1 MKKLVIPLLL
11 ASMCVLFG
19 CTEKATRSDFKD
31 RVLSESIEEKDYSI
45 QVDSELKGDCYICGD
60 NENSLM
66 PYFRKSGMVGLVC
79 LNTMDISNLDT
90 RAYSDDGTE
99 VLENGTMGIMTS
111 GHGDGECM
119 FHISGM
125 PGRGIFEASVT
136 YDDGSG
142 LDFDKA
148 KQFLCQ
154 KCLDKVCEMYK
165 EEMEWSDGNGRLPE
179 VFIVDFAT
187 NELYAI
193 GNHRV
198 GFWIRDFW
206 IRVDHKENEEEIMA
220 IYAPEREKDR
230 NKAFTPLSPFW
241 KWGKG
246 VKFFLYKRVS

>member
-1 MKKLVIPLLL
+1 
-11 ASMCVLFG
+11 MCVLSG
-19 CTEKATRSDFKD
+19 CTEKATQSDFKD

-60 NENSLM
+60 NENSLI
-66 PYFRKSGMVGLVC
+66 PYFRKSGMIGLVC

-220 IYAPEREKDR
+220 IYAPE
-230 NKAFTPLSPFW
+230 
-241 KWGKG
+241 GKME
-246 VKFFLYKRVS
+246 

>member
-1 MKKLVIPLLL
+1 MYRK
-11 ASMCVLFG
+11 S
-19 CTEKATRSDFKD
+19 TQSDFKD

-66 PYFRKSGMVGLVC
+66 PYFRKSGMIGLVC

-220 IYAPEREKDR
+220 IYALE
-230 NKAFTPLSPFW
+230 
-241 KWGKG
+241 GKME
-246 VKFFLYKRVS
+246 

>member
-1 MKKLVIPLLL
+1 MQ
-11 ASMCVLFG
+11 G
-19 CTEKATRSDFKD
+19 KD

-66 PYFRKSGMVGLVC
+66 PYFRKSGMIGLVC

-111 GHGDGECM
+111 GHGDGECL

-125 PGRGIFEASVT
+125 PGRGIFEANVT

-220 IYAPEREKDR
+220 IYAPE
-230 NKAFTPLSPFW
+230 
-241 KWGKG
+241 GKME
-246 VKFFLYKRVS
+246 

>member
-1 MKKLVIPLLL
+1 
-11 ASMCVLFG
+11 MCCLDVQ
-19 CTEKATRSDFKD
+19 KKD

-66 PYFRKSGMVGLVC
+66 PYFRKSGMIGLVC

-154 KCLDKVCEMYK
+154 KCLDKVSEMYK

-220 IYAPEREKDR
+220 IYAPE
-230 NKAFTPLSPFW
+230 
-241 KWGKG
+241 GKME
-246 VKFFLYKRVS
+246 

>member
-1 MKKLVIPLLL
+1 MCLL
-11 ASMCVLFG
+11 SG
-19 CTEKATRSDFKD
+19 CTEKETQSDFKD
-31 RVLSESIEEKDYSI
+31 RVLSESVEEKDYSI
-45 QVDSELKGDCYICGD
+45 QVDSALKGDCYICGD

-66 PYFRKSGMVGLVC
+66 PYFRKSGMIGLVC

-90 RAYSDDGTE
+90 RAYSNDGTE

-111 GHGDGECM
+111 GHGDGECV

-220 IYAPEREKDR
+220 IYAPE
-230 NKAFTPLSPFW
+230 
-241 KWGKG
+241 GKME
-246 VKFFLYKRVS
+246 

>member
-11 ASMCVLFG
+11 ASMCVLSG
-19 CTEKATRSDFKD
+19 CTEKATQSDFKD

-66 PYFRKSGMVGLVC
+66 PYFRKSGMIGLVC

-125 PGRGIFEASVT
+125 PGRGIFEANVT

-220 IYAPEREKDR
+220 IYAPE
-230 NKAFTPLSPFW
+230 
-241 KWGKG
+241 GKMEC
-246 VKFFLYKRVS
+246 KRLILG

>member
-1 MKKLVIPLLL
+1 MCLL
-11 ASMCVLFG
+11 SG
-19 CTEKATRSDFKD
+19 CTEKEITSNFKD
-31 RVLSESIEEKDYSI
+31 GVLSESIEEKDYSI
-45 QVDSELKGDCYICGD
+45 QVDSELKGECYICGD

-66 PYFRKSGMVGLVC
+66 SYFRKSGMIGLVC

-136 YDDGSG
+136 YDDGGG

-165 EEMEWSDGNGRLPE
+165 EEMEWSDENGRLPE

-220 IYAPEREKDR
+220 IYAPE
-230 NKAFTPLSPFW
+230 
-241 KWGKG
+241 GKME
-246 VKFFLYKRVS
+246 

>member
-1 MKKLVIPLLL
+1 L
-11 ASMCVLFG
+11 SG
-19 CTEKATRSDFKD
+19 CTEKATQSDFKD

-66 PYFRKSGMVGLVC
+66 PYFRKSGMIGLVC

-99 VLENGTMGIMTS
+99 VLENGTMEIMTS

-220 IYAPEREKDR
+220 IYAPE
-230 NKAFTPLSPFW
+230 
-241 KWGKG
+241 GKME
-246 VKFFLYKRVS
+246 

>member
-1 MKKLVIPLLL
+1 MYRK
-11 ASMCVLFG
+11 S
-19 CTEKATRSDFKD
+19 TQSDFKD

-66 PYFRKSGMVGLVC
+66 PYFRKSGMIGLVC

-165 EEMEWSDGNGRLPE
+165 EEMEWSDENGRLPE

-220 IYAPEREKDR
+220 IYAPE
-230 NKAFTPLSPFW
+230 
-241 KWGKG
+241 GKME
-246 VKFFLYKRVS
+246 

>member
-11 ASMCVLFG
+11 ASMCVLSG
-19 CTEKATRSDFKD
+19 CTEKATQSDFKD

-66 PYFRKSGMVGLVC
+66 PYFRKSGMIGLVC
-79 LNTMDISNLDT
+79 LNIMDISNLDT

-193 GNHRV
+193 GNHRA

-220 IYAPEREKDR
+220 IYAPE
-230 NKAFTPLSPFW
+230 
-241 KWGKG
+241 GKME
-246 VKFFLYKRVS
+246 